1 MSKEPLTRKRLVTLV
16 AGLFILS
23 GLTWYRLGATPEF
36 VFRGETMGTTYM
48 VRVHGPGETRG
59 LRAEIDVV
67 LATVNDRM
75 STYQGDSEL
84 SQFNTSEAG
93 QAFALSDETFGVI
106 SQALELSEASEGA
119 FDITV
124 GPVVNAYGFGPS
136 IELTLPS
143 NEMLT
148 EMRAYVGFGH
158 LTLDTEENTIT
169 KDHDAVYCDLSAI
182 AKGYGVD
189 QVADLLAS
197 RGFENYFVEVGGE
210 VRARGGNLSGKPYW
224 RIGIERPVPEVREV
238 YQVVPL
244 TNLALATSGNYRNFS
259 EIDGVRVSHTIDP
272 KTLRPV
278 THTLLSASVLHES
291 CALADAFATTLM
303 VLGPEEGMAFAE
315 AEGLRVL
322 LLVPDADGAIV
333 GRSSAAWDAYVS
345 ITETED

>member
-1 MSKEPLTRKRLVTLV
+1 M
-16 AGLFILS
+16 
-23 GLTWYRLGATPEF
+23 
-36 VFRGETMGTTYM
+36 
-48 VRVHGPGETRG
+48 
-59 LRAEIDVV
+59 
-67 LATVNDRM
+67 
-75 STYQGDSEL
+75 YQ
-84 SQFNTSEAG
+84 
-93 QAFALSDETFGVI
+93 
-106 SQALELSEASEGA
+106 
-119 FDITV
+119 
-124 GPVVNAYGFGPS
+124 
-136 IELTLPS
+136 
-143 NEMLT
+143 
-148 EMRAYVGFGH
+148 
-158 LTLDTEENTIT
+158 
-169 KDHDAVYCDLSAI
+169 
-182 AKGYGVD
+182 
-189 QVADLLAS
+189 
-197 RGFENYFVEVGGE
+197 NYFVEVGGE